1 MAFSKYLKL
10 THLTRS
16 LHGGLGSTL
25 GSIEKR
31 QVQKSHD
38 KKKRKLTY
46 TWVLRLIF
54 ALNALKLNEVTAKL
68 QQKSHLGSRYVLV
81 LLSVSYNSC
90 TRITVFSLDHFFFF
104 VKLRYCEKATKF
116 EKNLPLVMFKT
127 TSERFFLIFVA
138 FSENLNF
145 NIIWNPIN

>member
-116 EKNLPLVMFKT
+116 EKISHLLCSKQQVRDFFSFLLPFQKT
-127 TSERFFLIFVA
+127 
-138 FSENLNF
+138 
-145 NIIWNPIN
+145 